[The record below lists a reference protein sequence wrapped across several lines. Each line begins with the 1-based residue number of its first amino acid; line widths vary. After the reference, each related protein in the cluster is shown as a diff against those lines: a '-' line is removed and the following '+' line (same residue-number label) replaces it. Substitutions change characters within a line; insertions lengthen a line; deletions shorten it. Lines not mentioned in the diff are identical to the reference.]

1 MGKSA
6 ADEMILS
13 YNDVVL
19 RRSDLEILSGA
30 YYLNDRIIEFYFSL
44 LSSSHPSQDILFVS
58 PSVAFW
64 ITNCPDVDDLK
75 GFLEPLKLPDKN
87 LVIFPVNNNDDVS
100 LAEGGSHWSL
110 LAYYRSADVFVHHDS
125 NQQMNRRHAMKLY
138 KTVIGYTGGSSSDG
152 NDKYLECIDT
162 PQQVNGY
169 DCGLY
174 VTATA
179 RTICTWHES
188 GEGKNDKDLWFS
200 AVKEQVTPLVVS
212 ELRKEIL
219 GMIKD
224 LMAKK

>member
-19 RRSDLEILSGA
+19 RRSDLEILGGP

-44 LSSSHPSQDILFVS
+44 LSASHPSQDILLVS
-58 PSVAFW
+58 PSIAFW
-64 ITNCPDVDDLK
+64 ITNCPDVDGLK
-75 GFLEPLKLPDKN
+75 DFLEPLKLPDKN
-87 LVIFPVNNNDDVS
+87 LVLFPVNNNDDVS

-110 LAYYRSADVFVHHDS
+110 LAYYRSANVFVHHDS
-125 NQQMNRRHAMKLY
+125 SQQMNKRPAMKLY
-138 KTVIGYTGGSSSDG
+138 KSVVGYISGSCSAG
-152 NDKYLECIDT
+152 NDKYLECSDT
-162 PQQVNGY
+162 PQQVNCY

-179 RTICTWHES
+179 RTICSWYES
-188 GEGKNDKDLWFS
+188 SESKNDEDLWFS
-200 AVKEQVTPLVVS
+200 AVKEQVTPLAVC

-219 GMIKD
+219 RLIKD
-224 LMAKK
+224 LMAKQ

>member
-1 MGKSA
+1 MGKPA
-6 ADEMILS
+6 ADEIILS

-19 RRSDLEILSGA
+19 RRSDLEILSGP

-44 LSSSHPSQDILFVS
+44 LSSSHPSQDILLVS
-58 PSVAFW
+58 PSIAFW

-75 GFLEPLKLPDKN
+75 SFLEPLKLSDKN

-125 NQQMNRRHAMKLY
+125 NHQMNRRHAMKLY
-138 KTVIGYTGGSSSDG
+138 KSVVGYISGSSSDG
-152 NDKYLECIDT
+152 NKYLECIGT

-179 RTICTWHES
+179 RTICSWYGS
-188 GEGKNDKDLWFS
+188 GESKNDKDLWFS
-200 AVKEQVTPLVVS
+200 AVKGQVTPLVVS

-219 GMIKD
+219 GLIKD